1 MTGGILSMNSRF
13 AIFVARV
20 KNQRVLST
28 LVILVTLT
36 VGILIGTVLS
46 RGGVRGNSN
55 PMPDATLLPMQS
67 PQQLSN
73 AFGQVAKQLEP
84 EVVNINSEST
94 PKAPRRRMRRPD
106 RTNPNNPNS
115 PDDNGQ
121 DPFQDF
127 FDRFFG
133 GQGQGG
139 DEGGGGGGAQ
149 GPDGGR
155 ERSLGSGVIMN
166 ANGYIVTN
174 FHVVDGA
181 DRIRVKLKDDPPGVL
196 HDAKVI
202 GVDRETDLAVIK
214 IDPPKDGAL
223 HPARLGDSDNMTVG
237 DWVLAIGSP
246 FGLEN
251 TVTAGIVSAK
261 GRNINP
267 TRSFQSFIQTDAAI
281 NPGNSGGPLVNM
293 NGEVIGIN
301 TAIYTQ
307 SYGYQGVGFAM
318 PSNTVRDVY
327 NQLTGPSHKVSRGS
341 IGVEFNAQPNPALA
355 RVYGVKNGVTISN
368 VRPGTPAESAGLLTG
383 DTITA
388 INGKPIKSGDELVN
402 TISATKPGN
411 KIDLSF
417 VRNGQQKQ
425 ASVTVGDRTRLFPD
439 RNEDQEEASDEA
451 QPSPSK
457 LGITVRSITPEMAQR
472 MGTPEGKGVQ
482 VMEVKPDSFADD
494 IGMTQADVIL
504 QINRQP
510 VNSEEEFKKVMS
522 KLKSGEDVAFL
533 VRRGR
538 GAGAGNIF
546 ISGTLP

>member
-1 MTGGILSMNSRF
+1 MNSRF
-13 AIFVARV
+13 ATFVARV
-20 KNQRVLST
+20 KTQRMLST
-28 LVILVTLT
+28 LVILLTLT

-46 RGGVRGNSN
+46 RSGVKGNSN
-55 PMPDATLLPMQS
+55 PLPDAALLPMQS

-94 PKAPRRRMRRPD
+94 PKAPRRRLRRPD
-106 RTNPNNPNS
+106 RNNPNSPNS

-133 GQGQGG
+133 GQGG
-139 DEGGGGGGAQ
+139 DEGGDGGAQ
-149 GPDGGR
+149 GPEGGR
-155 ERSLGSGVIMN
+155 ERSLGSGIIMN

-181 DRIRVKLKDDPPGVL
+181 DRIRVKLKDDPPGML

-214 IDPPKDGAL
+214 IDPPKDGTL

-267 TRSFQSFIQTDAAI
+267 ARTFQSFIQTDAAI

-327 NQLTGPSHKVSRGS
+327 TQLTGPAHKVSRGS
-341 IGVEFNAQPNPALA
+341 IGVEFNAQQNPALA

-368 VRPGTPAESAGLLTG
+368 VRAGTPAEQAGLQTG
-383 DTITA
+383 DTITS

-417 VRNGQQKQ
+417 TRNGQQKQ
-425 ASVTVGDRTRLFPD
+425 ASVTVADRTKLFPD
-439 RNEDQEEASDEA
+439 RNEQTEDASDDT

-457 LGITVRSITPEMAQR
+457 LGLTVRSITPEMAQR
-472 MGTPEGKGVQ
+472 IGTPEGKGV
-482 VMEVKPDSFADD
+482 VVTEVKPDSFADD
-494 IGMTQADVIL
+494 IQMAQGDVIL

-510 VNSEEEFKKVMS
+510 VNSEEDFKKIMS

-538 GAGAGNIF
+538 GAGAGNVF
-546 ISGTLP
+546 VSGTLP